1 MFDGLTEYSAYVFTV
16 LNSKRIYS
24 STVDSFSKFG
34 IVCINLDRG
43 GKSFENVLV
52 LKVP

>member
-24 STVDSFSKFG
+24 STVDGFSKFG
-34 IVCINLDRG
+34 YSLYQYGQRWQ
-43 GKSFENVLV
+43 KL
-52 LKVP
+52 